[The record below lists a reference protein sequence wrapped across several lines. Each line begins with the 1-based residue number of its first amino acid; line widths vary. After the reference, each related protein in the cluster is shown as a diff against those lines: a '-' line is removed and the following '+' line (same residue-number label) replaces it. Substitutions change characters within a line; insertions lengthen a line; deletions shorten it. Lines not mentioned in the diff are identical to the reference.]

1 MYYFFISHPSDDGD
15 DDGGDGDDEGVEA
28 HDKSGDA
35 PQRAHV
41 VYGVLD
47 RMGNRCYR
55 IDYFRPYYRRIR
67 NYLRHKRH

>member
-15 DDGGDGDDEGVEA
+15 DGGDGDDEDVEA